1 MALERLRRCPT
12 EIGDQFWPTGKS
24 KKRGR
29 PKKCE
34 DPPLS
39 EDVSP
44 TAELPAVAEAPTPT
58 YQEGEYQTRE
68 STRGDCE
75 VIRGR
80 LKQSGGGGG
89 GGGNVTVRGQDYYY
103 LTLIIEFL
111 W

>member
-44 TAELPAVAEAPTPT
+44 TAELPAVAEAPIPPHTK
-58 YQEGEYQTRE
+58 RA
-68 STRGDCE
+68 STRQGKVHGAIAKSSED
-75 VIRGR
+75 G
-80 LKQSGGGGG
+80 
-89 GGGNVTVRGQDYYY
+89 
-103 LTLIIEFL
+103 
-111 W
+111 